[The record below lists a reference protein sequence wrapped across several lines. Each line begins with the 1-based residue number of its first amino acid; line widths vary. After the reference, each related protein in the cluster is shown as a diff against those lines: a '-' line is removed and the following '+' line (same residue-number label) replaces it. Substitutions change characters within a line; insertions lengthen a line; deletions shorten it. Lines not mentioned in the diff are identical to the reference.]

1 MSRNPPWGGARGLR
15 DALADTPV
23 VLVNG
28 PRQSGRITLLRQFAT
43 DQPRLVGM
51 VHRPGPSHGG

>member
-1 MSRNPPWGGARGLR
+1 LR

-43 DQPRLVGM
+43 DQPRLVGPAWSAWSIAM
-51 VHRPGPSHGG
+51 V